1 MGRLWMGE
9 VIKSGVAATFPLRG
23 DVHSGRRRWRGA
35 RRVTFPYTPPPPP
48 TPATFQSIPPP
59 NTPPPPVCQGSL
71 GLGGGQGSRRQPSG
85 LSAQG
90 EVTRLAYTMALSQFQ
105 PRLLQRR
112 ALPVPPRALPVLGF
126 RQHKLSPPSPASSEV
141 LSEKLRPGALAF
153 ARLLPPPPRRASV
166 GGILGNC
173 TMLVCRR
180 SELRSW
186 KGRKVYMCSHC
197 ALTPPPHTHRPPG

>member
-1 MGRLWMGE
+1 MEGGE
-9 VIKSGVAATFPLRG
+9 ACHLPL
-23 DVHSGRRRWRGA
+23 HS
-35 RRVTFPYTPPPPP
+35 P
-48 TPATFQSIPPP
+48 TPSDPRHISIHSS
-59 NTPPPPVCQGSL
+59 TKHPPPPVCQGSL

>member
-1 MGRLWMGE
+1 MSPSLTHRH
-9 VIKSGVAATFPLRG
+9 R
-23 DVHSGRRRWRGA
+23 
-35 RRVTFPYTPPPPP
+35 PPPSPP
-48 TPATFQSIPPP
+48 TPPHFNPFLQRSPPP
-59 NTPPPPVCQGSL
+59 SPPSVCLGSL

-126 RQHKLSPPSPASSEV
+126 RQHKLSPPSQAASEV
-141 LSEKLRPGALAF
+141 LSERPRPGPPALA
-153 ARLLPPPPRRASV
+153 RVLPPPPRRASV
-166 GGILGNC
+166 GGFLGNC
-173 TMLVCRR
+173 TMLVCRW

-197 ALTPPPHTHRPPG
+197 AVNLHSGETKNLPPPPPMVLHLFSPQFI